1 MKISCESCG
10 AKYTI
15 ADAKVQGR
23 KVKVRCKSCKATILV
38 DGNSGGGDGGEE
50 VMMPSDPPAAAPMA
64 APMAAVA
71 AAPATT
77 PKPGSVKKDAWSVNL
92 SDDDSRD
99 MTTAE
104 MIAGWKSGLVTQDAY
119 AWKDGM
125 ADWKPVLEIP
135 ELKQK
140 LLAAKPLKAD
150 PVVSSAKLPP
160 SPGRAAPAT
169 DDLFGG
175 VDLAGSEADAGP
187 ARPAPKAAP
196 GTGARNE
203 SSVLFSLDSLT
214 GGATKAAPT
223 AGGADIF
230 GGLGGGGLLA
240 TNTDLLTAPA
250 KEPPPAPVVKH
261 ASVRPMIAAAV
272 EKKSSMPIVL
282 AIIGAAVV
290 IGGVLFFVMG
300 GKDDAVDPEAARI
313 AAELEKTKAAL
324 EQSKAD
330 EEAAKKKAAEEA
342 GKVAEAEAA
351 KKKAE
356 EGAAKKPED
365 KPADAT
371 AAAAPAGSTA
381 PSGSSS
387 SSSSS
392 STPATTKPAAPS
404 GGGAFDVG
412 AAKAALA
419 AAAANAAGCGSAS
432 GPKGSGKVQVT
443 FAPSGRVTSANVV
456 AGPFGGTSV
465 GGCVASKF
473 RAARVPAFN
482 GSPQTVAKSFTVN

>member
-38 DGNSGGGDGGEE
+38 DGNAGGGGDGAAEE
-50 VMMPSDPPAAAPMA
+50 SMPSDPPAAAPVA
-64 APMAAVA
+64 AAAVA
-71 AAPATT
+71 APATGGT

-104 MIAGWKSGLVTQDAY
+104 IIAGWKSGLVTQDAY

-140 LLAAKPLKAD
+140 LLAAKPLRAD
-150 PVVSSAKLPP
+150 PVVSSAKMPP
-160 SPGRAAPAT
+160 SPGKSPGGT

-175 VDLAGSEADAGP
+175 VDLAGSEADAGAAH

-196 GTGARNE
+196 NTGARNE

-214 GGATKAAPT
+214 GGQKAAAPT

-250 KEPPPAPVVKH
+250 KEPPPAPVVRH
-261 ASVRPMIAAAV
+261 ASVRPMAMA

-282 AIIGAAVV
+282 AILGAAVV
-290 IGGVLFFVMG
+290 IGGALFFVMG
-300 GKDDAVDPEAARI
+300 GKGDDAAPDPEAARM

-324 EQSKAD
+324 EKSKAD
-330 EEAAKKKAAEEA
+330 EEAAKKKAEEA
-342 GKVAEAEAA
+342 AKTAAAEAA
-351 KKKAE
+351 KKTPE
-356 EGAAKKPED
+356 EAGKKPED
-365 KPADAT
+365 KPADP
-371 AAAAPAGSTA
+371 AAPAGSATA
-381 PSGSSS
+381 AAPGSPTASKD
-387 SSSSS
+387 
-392 STPATTKPAAPS
+392 PKPAAPS
-404 GGGAFDVG
+404 GGGQFDVG

-456 AGPFGGTSV
+456 SGPFGGTSV

-473 RAARVPAFN
+473 RAARVPAFS
-482 GSPQTVAKSFTVN
+482 GSPQTVSKSFTVQ

>member
-1 MKISCESCG
+1 MKISCDSCG

-38 DGNSGGGDGGEE
+38 DGNASGDAADDTALSE
-50 VMMPSDPPAAAPMA
+50 PPEAAP
-64 APMAAVA
+64 AAVA
-71 AAPATT
+71 AAAAPMGGT
-77 PKPGSVKKDAWSVNL
+77 PKPAGVRKDAWSVNL

-99 MTTAE
+99 LTTAE
-104 MIAGWKSGLVTQDAY
+104 IIAGWKSGLVTQDAY

-125 ADWKPVLEIP
+125 ADWKPILEIP

-140 LLAAKPLKAD
+140 LLASRPLKPE
-150 PVVSSAKLPP
+150 PVISSAKLPP
-160 SPGRAAPAT
+160 SPGKTGGST

-175 VDLAGSEADAGP
+175 VDLAGSESDAAAHP
-187 ARPAPKAAP
+187 ARPAPKPAA

-214 GGATKAAPT
+214 GGGAGAAAPV
-223 AGGADIF
+223 AASPDIF

-250 KEPPPAPVVKH
+250 KEPPPAPVFKVP
-261 ASVRPMIAAAV
+261 SVRPAMPGQQ
-272 EKKSSMPIVL
+272 KSSMPLILGIV
-282 AIIGAAVV
+282 AALVV
-290 IGGVLFFVMG
+290 VGGVLFFVMG
-300 GKDDAVDPEAARI
+300 GKDEPSVDPAAAAM

-324 EQSKAD
+324 KQS
-330 EEAAKKKAAEEA
+330 EAEE
-342 GKVAEAEAA
+342 EAA

-356 EGAAKKPED
+356 EAAKKAAEEAAKPAAVADPGKKPED
-365 KPADAT
+365 KPAET
-371 AAAAPAGSTA
+371 AAPATPSTSTS
-381 PSGSSS
+381 PSTTP
-387 SSSSS
+387 
-392 STPATTKPAAPS
+392 STGTPTAGTTPKPAAPS

-419 AAAANAAGCGSAS
+419 GAAAGAAGCGSAG

-482 GSPQTVAKSFTVN
+482 GSPQTVSKSFTVN

>member
-1 MKISCESCG
+1 MKISCDSCG

-38 DGNSGGGDGGEE
+38 DGNSGGEGGDE
-50 VMMPSDPPAAAPMA
+50 VMASDPPAAA
-64 APMAAVA
+64 AVA
-71 AAPATT
+71 APIAGPAAGAQPATT

-104 MIAGWKSGLVTQDAY
+104 LIAGWKSGLVTQDAY

-125 ADWKPVLEIP
+125 ADWKPILEIP

-140 LLAAKPLKAD
+140 LLAGKPLRAD

-175 VDLAGSEADAGP
+175 VDLAGSEIEAGVGA

-214 GGATKAAPT
+214 GGGPQAAPT
-223 AGGADIF
+223 GGGADIF

-250 KEPPPAPVVKH
+250 KEPPPAPVFKP
-261 ASVRPMIAAAV
+261 ASIRPVASGD
-272 EKKSSMPIVL
+272 KKSSMPIVL

-300 GKDDAVDPEAARI
+300 GKDEAPATDPAAAAM

-324 EQSKAD
+324 EKSKAD

-342 GKVAEAEAA
+342 CKLAEAEAA
-351 KKKAE
+351 KKKAAE
-356 EGAAKKPED
+356 EAAKKPED
-365 KPADAT
+365 KPTDGAT
-371 AAAAPAGSTA
+371 ASTT

-387 SSSSS
+387 SPSGSSS
-392 STPATTKPAAPS
+392 STTPAKPAAPS

-456 AGPFGGTSV
+456 SGPFGGTSV

-473 RAARVPAFN
+473 RAARVPAFS
-482 GSPQTVAKSFTVN
+482 GSPQTVAKGFTVN

>member
-1 MKISCESCG
+1 MKISCDSCG

-38 DGNSGGGDGGEE
+38 DGNASGDA
-50 VMMPSDPPAAAPMA
+50 SDDTAQSEPPEAAP
-64 APMAAVA
+64 AAVA
-71 AAPATT
+71 VAQAPIGGT
-77 PKPGSVKKDAWSVNL
+77 PKPAGVRKDAWSVNL

-104 MIAGWKSGLVTQDAY
+104 IIAGWKSGLVTQDAY

-125 ADWKPVLEIP
+125 ADWKPILEIP

-140 LLAAKPLKAD
+140 LLASRPLKPE
-150 PVVSSAKLPP
+150 PVISSAKLPP
-160 SPGRAAPAT
+160 SPGKAGGSA

-175 VDLAGSEADAGP
+175 VDLAGSESDAAAHPG
-187 ARPAPKAAP
+187 RPAPKPAA

-214 GGATKAAPT
+214 GGGAGAAAPV
-223 AGGADIF
+223 AASADIF

-250 KEPPPAPVVKH
+250 KEPPPAPVFKVP
-261 ASVRPMIAAAV
+261 SVRPAMPGQQ
-272 EKKSSMPIVL
+272 KSSMPLILGIV
-282 AIIGAAVV
+282 AALVV
-290 IGGVLFFVMG
+290 VGGVLFFVMG
-300 GKDDAVDPEAARI
+300 GKDEPSTDPAAAAM

-324 EQSKAD
+324 KQSEAE
-330 EEAAKKKAAEEA
+330 EEAAKKKAD
-342 GKVAEAEAA
+342 EAA
-351 KKKAE
+351 KKAAE
-356 EGAAKKPED
+356 EAAKLAAAPEPGKKAED
-365 KPADAT
+365 KPADSAT
-371 AAAAPAGSTA
+371 PATTPSTSTTTTPGA
-381 PSGSSS
+381 PSSG
-387 SSSSS
+387 
-392 STPATTKPAAPS
+392 TPSAATTTKPAAPS
-404 GGGAFDVG
+404 GGGGGAFDVG

-419 AAAANAAGCGSAS
+419 GAAAGAAGCGTAG

-482 GSPQTVAKSFTVN
+482 GSPQTVSKSFTVN

>member
-1 MKISCESCG
+1 MKISCDSCG

-38 DGNSGGGDGGEE
+38 DGNASGEAGDAVTASE
-50 VMMPSDPPAAAPMA
+50 PPAAAVA
-64 APMAAVA
+64 APAVA
-71 AAPATT
+71 AAQPATT
-77 PKPGSVKKDAWSVNL
+77 PKPASVRKDAWSVNL

-104 MIAGWKSGLVTQDAY
+104 LIAGWKSGLVTQDAY

-140 LLAAKPLKAD
+140 LLAAKPLRAD

-175 VDLAGSEADAGP
+175 VDLAGSEADAAAAAP
-187 ARPAPKAAP
+187 RPAAKPAA

-214 GGATKAAPT
+214 GGGPQAAPT
-223 AGGADIF
+223 AGGGDIF

-250 KEPPPAPVVKH
+250 KEPPPAPVFKP
-261 ASVRPMIAAAV
+261 ASVRPLAGG
-272 EKKSSMPIVL
+272 EKKSSMPLILGLV
-282 AIIGAAVV
+282 GAVV
-290 IGGVLFFVMG
+290 VVGGALFFFMG
-300 GKDDAVDPEAARI
+300 GKDEAPAADPAAAAM

-324 EQSKAD
+324 EKSKA
-330 EEAAKKKAAEEA
+330 EE
-342 GKVAEAEAA
+342 EAA

-356 EGAAKKPED
+356 EAAKLAEEEAAKAKAEEEAAKKPAD
-365 KPADAT
+365 KPEEKPAE
-371 AAAAPAGSTA
+371 AAAPSTPA
-381 PSGSSS
+381 STSSS

-392 STPATTKPAAPS
+392 STSSSTASKPAATTTAA
-404 GGGAFDVG
+404 AFDVG
-412 AAKAALA
+412 AAKAALN
-419 AAAANAAGCGSAS
+419 AAAANAAGCGTAG

-456 AGPFGGTSV
+456 SGPFGGTSV

-473 RAARVPAFN
+473 RAARVPAFS

>member
-1 MKISCESCG
+1 MKISCDSCG

-38 DGNSGGGDGGEE
+38 DGNASADGGDD
-50 VMMPSDPPAAAPMA
+50 VSASDPPAAMA
-64 APMAAVA
+64 MA
-71 AAPATT
+71 AAPASAATGT
-77 PKPGSVKKDAWSVNL
+77 PKPGTVKKDAWSVNL

-104 MIAGWKSGLVTQDAY
+104 IIAGWKSGLVTQDAY

-125 ADWKPVLEIP
+125 SDWKPVLEIP

-140 LLAAKPLKAD
+140 LLAAKPLKPE
-150 PVVSSAKLPP
+150 PVLSSAKLPP
-160 SPGRAAPAT
+160 SPAKASSAGT

-175 VDLAGSEADAGP
+175 VDLAGSEHDVGGP
-187 ARPAPKAAP
+187 AARPAPKAAA

-214 GGATKAAPT
+214 GGGAPT
-223 AGGADIF
+223 APSAGGVDIF
-230 GGLGGGGLLA
+230 GGLGGGGMLA

-250 KEPPPAPVVKH
+250 KEPPPAPVFKH
-261 ASVRPMIAAAV
+261 ASVRPVAGGD
-272 EKKSSMPIVL
+272 KKSSMPIVFAIL
-282 AIIGAAVV
+282 AAAVV
-290 IGGVLFFVMG
+290 VGGVLFFVMG
-300 GKDDAVDPEAARI
+300 GKDEAAAVDPAAASM

-324 EQSKAD
+324 EKSKAD
-330 EEAAKKKAAEEA
+330 EEAAKKKAEEA
-342 GKVAEAEAA
+342 AKAAEAEAA
-351 KKKAE
+351 KAKA
-356 EGAAKKPED
+356 AADAGKTPEAG
-365 KPADAT
+365 KPADP
-371 AAAAPAGSTA
+371 AAATGTPAATGSTPAGSSTTPSTTA
-381 PSGSSS
+381 
-387 SSSSS
+387 
-392 STPATTKPAAPS
+392 TKPAAPS
-404 GGGAFDVG
+404 GGGSFDVG

-419 AAAANAAGCGSAS
+419 GAAASAAGCGNAS

-473 RAARVPAFN
+473 RAARVPAFS
-482 GSPQTVAKSFTVN
+482 GSPQTVSKSFTVN

>member
-1 MKISCESCG
+1 MKISCDSCG

-38 DGNSGGGDGGEE
+38 DGNAGGDGAAEE
-50 VMMPSDPPAAAPMA
+50 VGASDPPPAAAY
-64 APMAAVA
+64 A
-71 AAPATT
+71 AAPAAGAAMGT
-77 PKPGSVKKDAWSVNL
+77 PKPGAVKKDAWSVNL

-104 MIAGWKSGLVTQDAY
+104 IIAGWKSGLVTQDAY

-125 ADWKPVLEIP
+125 SDWKPILEIP

-140 LLAAKPLKAD
+140 LLAAKPLHPD

-160 SPGRAAPAT
+160 KPGSAAS

-175 VDLAGSEADAGP
+175 VDVAGSEADIAAGP
-187 ARPAPKAAP
+187 ARPSPKAAA

-214 GGATKAAPT
+214 GGGAPT
-223 AGGADIF
+223 APTMGGADIF

-240 TNTDLLTAPA
+240 NTDLLTAPA
-250 KEPPPAPVVKH
+250 KEPPPAPTYKQ
-261 ASVRPMIAAAV
+261 ASIRPVASG

-282 AIIGAAVV
+282 AILGAAVV
-290 IGGVLFFVMG
+290 IGGALFFVMG
-300 GKDDAVDPEAARI
+300 GKDEPAAVDPAAASM

-330 EEAAKKKAAEEA
+330 EEAAKKKAEEVA
-342 GKVAEAEAA
+342 KAAEAEAA
-351 KKKAE
+351 KAKAAE
-356 EGAAKKPED
+356 EAGKKPAGD
-365 KPADAT
+365 KPADASAT
-371 AAAAPAGSTA
+371 AATTPSTGT
-381 PSGSSS
+381 PSTGTP
-387 SSSSS
+387 
-392 STPATTKPAAPS
+392 STSPGTTTPKPAAPS

-419 AAAANAAGCGSAS
+419 GAAASAAGCGTAG
-432 GPKGSGKVQVT
+432 GPKGSGRVQVT

-473 RAARVPAFN
+473 RAARVPAFS
-482 GSPQTVAKSFTVN
+482 GAPQTVAKSFTVN